1 MEELKFIAE
10 IKDGKWQV
18 NGRTF
23 KDMTIKEREAVEK
36 FIKSY
41 DVDSSIDIEVLQ
53 FENL

>member
-1 MEELKFIAE
+1 MEELKFTAE

-23 KDMTIKEREAVEK
+23 KDMTLKEREAVEK

-41 DVDSSIDIEVLQ
+41 DIDSSLDIEIIH